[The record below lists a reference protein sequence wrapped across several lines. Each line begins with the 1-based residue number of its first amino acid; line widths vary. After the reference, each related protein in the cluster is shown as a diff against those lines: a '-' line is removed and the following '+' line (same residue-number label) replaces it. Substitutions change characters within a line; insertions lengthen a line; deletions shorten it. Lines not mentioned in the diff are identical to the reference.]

1 MMLGLQGNLPPSSKM
16 YRCVACS
23 ATFSGLAA
31 LLVHQATH
39 ANMLPKV
46 IASPSTQPD
55 MSTQGALT
63 ANLKSTNPS
72 ASSDGASPS
81 FYICDCGEEFHN
93 FCLMLEHKQSH
104 DSQLKS
110 LQLTDGKVLSSAVG
124 STDDSPNLIVKLRP
138 SVAKTDSVQS
148 CPSTSGSPPFKIEL
162 EALGRLEERKVV
174 SSTPLEQCCPST
186 SDSPP
191 VKLELEAIERPEDSE
206 VVPSTPLE
214 QCKTPEE
221 INGEL
226 DKTSATTEPMPETER
241 DSQSVHSS
249 DNEER
254 LTRNNKLMKM
264 LASAYMKHASV
275 SPSPK
280 DSNYIVTPKQ
290 EAVPVDI
297 TPVKEFE
304 EPPVNDLSVAKLK
317 RLLAKPGVKTKA
329 PTISR
334 IIDSSRK
341 KIVSLTKV
349 LSPVVVLETRQ
360 KLRDPSNN
368 ALFGRY
374 QCGRCRRTFPNSDR
388 LTEHHFLHKKE
399 RIKCCRRCKQLIIG
413 KLPFTDNHVC
423 IPSMK
428 KPEHLPSALPLVQK
442 MMPFHSFN
450 NMKKSFYCPVC
461 KHNYAR
467 RYNLKKHKCHGP
479 KASPP
484 HTHPSADRLLVLRS
498 SNKAL
503 AYRDGQGEHEIG
515 SVSVY
520 TEAPRVKVEVTST
533 TPEQSEMSDFSWCG
547 FAKSFPPFLSKSS
560 MMDTHK
566 HGPSSVM
573 ENNCSDVASVHNE
586 SSNEGQWTMPLDDDT
601 ELLSSQNAAND
612 GEMESESDLSY
623 FVRDGVKRYPCPRC
637 QKTYSRPSTLARHL
651 RLCGFRPRGPV
662 PVSHSAS
669 YSGVSQNSSTK
680 PMFACFVCGRN
691 FNRKDNMMV
700 HRRRCQMQRTE
711 TKEPLQHNLPGGA
724 KGIADN
730 DANNWGIMSL
740 PSVLPRRVTC
750 ECGVGFTSP
759 RLLLEHLQKHAQESY
774 TCPTCGETVNSW
786 ADYEV
791 HLQIHMHPHHQLLT
805 GLQTQRSQ
813 PLVLRIQHQPLQQQ
827 PQHHQQPPP
836 PPVHK
841 PSQKELVPERSNG
854 DKKQRVIC
862 TRCGNTFATR
872 CSLRRHLSWDRCKG
886 GRPQNAPKLYRCSR
900 CSSEF
905 PNMVSLLFHQRSGAC
920 KPTIKPVRC
929 PVCLRWFGTVD
940 GLQKHLLTHK
950 QSESHRCDICQ
961 CSYPS
966 LKSLKTHRRRVHN
979 VMVAELLA

>member
-1 MMLGLQGNLPPSSKM
+1 MLGLQGNLPPSSKM

-46 IASPSTQPD
+46 IAPPPTQPE
-55 MSTQGALT
+55 MSAEGALA

-72 ASSDGASPS
+72 ASSDGASS
-81 FYICDCGEEFHN
+81 FYICDCGEEFHD

-110 LQLTDGKVLSSAVG
+110 LQLTDGKVLPSAVL
-124 STDDSPNLIVKLRP
+124 STDDSPNPSVKLKP
-138 SVAKTDSVQS
+138 SVAKADSVQS
-148 CPSTSGSPPFKIEL
+148 CGSTSGSPPFAREV
-162 EALGRLEERKVV
+162 EARERLKDSNVV
-174 SSTPLEQCCPST
+174 SSAPLEQSSPST
-186 SDSPP
+186 SDSSP
-191 VKLELEAIERPEDSE
+191 VKKELEAIDRPKDSE

-214 QCKTPEE
+214 QSRTPQETDE
-221 INGEL
+221 QH
-226 DKTSATTEPMPETER
+226 DQTSATTEPTPETER

-254 LTRNNKLMKM
+254 LTRNNKLMKI
-264 LASAYMKHASV
+264 LASAYMKHTPV
-275 SPSPK
+275 PPSPI
-280 DSNYIVTPKQ
+280 DGSNYMITPKQ

-297 TPVKEFE
+297 TPGKEFGE
-304 EPPVNDLSVAKLK
+304 SPVNDLSVAKLR
-317 RLLAKPGVKTKA
+317 RLLAKSSVKTKA

-360 KLRDPSNN
+360 KLRDPSNS

-374 QCGRCRRTFPNSDR
+374 QCGRCRRTFPSSDR

-442 MMPFHSFN
+442 KIPFHSFN
-450 NMKKSFYCPVC
+450 NTKKSFYCPVC

-484 HTHPSADRLLVLRS
+484 QTNPSADRLLVLRS
-498 SNKAL
+498 SNKAS
-503 AYRDGQGEHEIG
+503 AYRDGQGEHETG
-515 SVSVY
+515 AVSVS

-533 TPEQSEMSDFSWCG
+533 TPEQSEMSDISWCG

-560 MMDTHK
+560 MTDTHQ
-566 HGPSSVM
+566 HGPGPGGAM
-573 ENNCSDVASVHNE
+573 ENNCSDAASVHNE

-601 ELLSSQNAAND
+601 ELVGSQNAAND
-612 GEMESESDLSY
+612 SEMDLESNLSY

-651 RLCGFRPRGPV
+651 RLCGFRPRGLAQF
-662 PVSHSAS
+662 SHGAG
-669 YSGVSQNSSTK
+669 YGGVSQNSGAK
-680 PMFACFVCGRN
+680 PTFACFVCGRN

-700 HRRRCQMQRTE
+700 HRRRCQMQMQRTE
-711 TKEPLQHNLPGGA
+711 SKEPLQHNLPGGA
-724 KGIADN
+724 KAIPDN
-730 DANNWGIMSL
+730 DANNWDVMSL

-791 HLQIHMHPHHQLLT
+791 HLQIHMHPHHQLLK

-813 PLVLRIQHQPLQQQ
+813 PLVLRIQHQP
-827 PQHHQQPPP
+827 QHHQQPPP

-841 PSQKELVPERSNG
+841 PLQQEPVPERSNV

-886 GRPQNAPKLYRCSR
+886 GRPQNTPKSYRCSR

-966 LKSLKTHRRRVHN
+966 LKSLRTHRRRVHN